1 MVCFRVRCFF
11 RVIILSSLIKLLFN
25 DLKSVFEVVE
35 LLFVINGVF
44 CGFEKVYYEYNV
56 IIFEDFEIKKYGI
69 FKE

>member
-11 RVIILSSLIKLLFN
+11 RVIILSRLIKLLFN

-44 CGFEKVYYEYNV
+44 CSFEKVYYEYNV
-56 IIFEDFEIKKYGI
+56 IIFKDFEIKKYGI